1 MSIAIA
7 TSLLLQS
14 LIEWVEPE
22 MRWLQGASRT
32 LVDLL
37 LKLQLPV
44 RFSRDEAS
52 AGGRDGIASTS
63 EQASSSSA
71 ACSHAYSMACKVIWK
86 GDKSRY
92 RNMCKLDLSATLILI
107 LDVTVDPEDWQ
118 YLDQHLF
125 AMATITYVTELRRL
139 MSRDVIPFLN
149 SRTRMQH
156 PTQSLLKIPLLCAPT
171 SRCLVSH
178 KLHHF
183 VCTANG
189 KLIKLAIFGCSG

>member
-7 TSLLLQS
+7 TSPLLQS
-14 LIEWVEPE
+14 LSEWIEPE
-22 MRWLQGASRT
+22 MRWLQSASRT

-118 YLDQHLF
+118 YLGQQLF

-139 MSRDVIPFLN
+139 MSRDVIPFFKFKDRDAAPDPE
-149 SRTRMQH
+149 S
-156 PTQSLLKIPLLCAPT
+156 TQDPPVVRPYVKMLGESQAPSL
-171 SRCLVSH
+171 CLHSKWQTDQTCDFWV
-178 KLHHF
+178 
-183 VCTANG
+183 
-189 KLIKLAIFGCSG
+189 